1 VAHEAFL
8 SQDEVD
14 ALLASV
20 TGAADDTPPA
30 ASASPNAQ
38 DGRPDVRP
46 GVRPYDLGS
55 PDGVVR
61 RRMQTLELINERFAR
76 SLREGLLT
84 FMRRSADILVGPV
97 RIQKY
102 ADFERNLPV
111 PANLNMVR
119 LHPLRGTA
127 LFAFDPNLVFLVID
141 SLFGSDG
148 RYHMRVEGRDFTQ
161 TEQRIIRRL
170 LDLTLASYTQSW
182 QPVHPLTAE
191 YLRAE
196 MHTRFASI
204 ASANEAVAVT
214 TFRIEFGAIGG
225 DLNICLPVTMI
236 EPIRDLLMRPLQHA
250 SNAVDQRW
258 QRQLSRQVRSAPV
271 ELVAELARID
281 SHVRALARLQPGD
294 VLALALPETINACV
308 DGTPVMQCR
317 YGAANGQ
324 YALQVQQWLA
334 PEAPEFSASSES
346 SETTPS
352 EPTPS

>member
-1 VAHEAFL
+1 MAHEAFL

-20 TGAADDTPPA
+20 TGTADETADPPA
-30 ASASPNAQ
+30 ASASGN
-38 DGRPDVRP
+38 DH
-46 GVRPYDLGS
+46 GVRRYDLGS

-76 SLREGLLT
+76 TLRETLLT
-84 FMRRSADILVGPV
+84 FMRRSADIMVGPV

-119 LHPLRGTA
+119 LNPLRGTA

-161 TEQRIIRRL
+161 TEQRIIQRL
-170 LDLTLASYTQSW
+170 LDLTLTSYTRSW
-182 QPVHPLTAE
+182 QPVHPLTGE

-214 TFRIEFGAIGG
+214 TFHIEFGAVGG
-225 DLNICLPVTMI
+225 DLNVCLPYTMI

-250 SNAVDQRW
+250 GNAVDQRW
-258 QRQLSRQVRSAPV
+258 QQQLSRQVRSAPV

-281 SHVRALARLQPGD
+281 TRLGKLARLKTGD
-294 VLALALPETINACV
+294 VLPLDLPEHINAYV
-308 DGTPVMQCR
+308 DGAPVMRCG

-334 PEAPEFSASSES
+334 PEFSES
-346 SETTPS
+346 PEPAHELSHEPS
-352 EPTPS
+352 RP